1 MPCFKKLL
9 RAVSPFIT
17 MAAVIIAFHFSDF
30 ILLKYYPPIV
40 NFGFF
45 VIFFSS
51 CFREKTVI
59 QQIALSMEPDAD
71 ENVMKYTRK
80 LTYIW
85 SAFMLINFLIS
96 LATVFMS
103 KEVWTI
109 YNGFISYTLVGI
121 FFGVEYIVR
130 INFKRKHEK
139 NRLH

>member
-1 MPCFKKLL
+1 
-9 RAVSPFIT
+9 
-17 MAAVIIAFHFSDF
+17 
-30 ILLKYYPPIV
+30 
-40 NFGFF
+40 
-45 VIFFSS
+45 
-51 CFREKTVI
+51 
-59 QQIALSMEPDAD
+59 MEPDAD

-85 SAFMLINFLIS
+85 SAFMLINFLFS

-121 FFGVEYIVR
+121 FFGVEYIIR